1 MKSNITSAANDR
13 AAYQGNIVLTK
24 HIAANTDSWQTG
36 MNNNI
41 LVLGCSGSGKTRN
54 HLKPNLMQCQGS
66 YIVLDT
72 KGVLYNEMGAY
83 LALQGY
89 KVDQLDFT
97 TMGGTCGY
105 DPLHQVR
112 IENGKP
118 NQQDIIAIASAICP
132 KEAQQS
138 DPFWGLA
145 AANYLSSYIA
155 YVFEALPEREWTMA
169 SVIKLFESGSGKIQH
184 LFNDLAMH
192 NPDSYAASLYNRS
205 KATCGAEKM
214 HSSIL
219 GIIAANLLPFGFEG
233 ALNSYANPNR
243 IDFSSFGRE
252 KRALFVTIDDIDH
265 SLEGLTSLFIEQA
278 FTRLC
283 SSADR
288 DYTEHRLPIPVRFI
302 LDDFANLNIPHS
314 DDMLAVIRSRE
325 ISATIICQTVSQ
337 LEARYGMAAANS
349 IIGNCDRQLLLAV
362 QDEATAR
369 YFSLRANKPAFALLE
384 TPADSWWYFERGKRG
399 VRDNAYRLEEHP
411 EYPFLQ
417 AICECKHQISQDG
430 QFKLRFEEEA
440 TLANECPTDAD
451 PTINTDFF
459 AA

>member
-1 MKSNITSAANDR
+1 MKSNIASANGR
-13 AAYQGNIVLTK
+13 AAYQGNIVFTK

-72 KGVLYNEMGAY
+72 KGSLYDEMGAY

-132 KEAQQS
+132 KEAQRS

-155 YVFEALPEREWTMA
+155 YVFEALPEREWSMA
-169 SVIKLFESGSGKIQH
+169 SVIKLFESGTGKIQH

-192 NPDSYAASLYNRS
+192 NPDSYAASLFNRS

-219 GIIAANLLPFGFEG
+219 GIIAANLLPFGFKG
-233 ALNSYANPNR
+233 ALDSYANPNR

-252 KRALFVTIDDIDH
+252 KRALFVTVDDIDH

-302 LDDFANLNIPHS
+302 LDDFANLNIPHI

-337 LEARYGMAAANS
+337 LEARYGTAAANS

-384 TPADSWWYFERGKRG
+384 TPANTWWYFERGKRG
-399 VRDNAYRLEEHP
+399 KQDGAYQLDQHP
-411 EYPFLQ
+411 EYPFYQ
-417 AICECKHQISQDG
+417 AICECKNQLTKDG
-430 QFKLRFEEEA
+430 QFAIPLEDETPWNEESSFELASEE
-440 TLANECPTDAD
+440 
-451 PTINTDFF
+451 NTTN

>member
-155 YVFEALPEREWTMA
+155 YVFEALPNA
-169 SVIKLFESGSGKIQH
+169 SGHG
-184 LFNDLAMH
+184 
-192 NPDSYAASLYNRS
+192 
-205 KATCGAEKM
+205 
-214 HSSIL
+214 
-219 GIIAANLLPFGFEG
+219 FG
-233 ALNSYANPNR
+233 Y
-243 IDFSSFGRE
+243 
-252 KRALFVTIDDIDH
+252 
-265 SLEGLTSLFIEQA
+265 
-278 FTRLC
+278 
-283 SSADR
+283 
-288 DYTEHRLPIPVRFI
+288 
-302 LDDFANLNIPHS
+302 
-314 DDMLAVIRSRE
+314 
-325 ISATIICQTVSQ
+325 
-337 LEARYGMAAANS
+337 
-349 IIGNCDRQLLLAV
+349 
-362 QDEATAR
+362 
-369 YFSLRANKPAFALLE
+369 
-384 TPADSWWYFERGKRG
+384 
-399 VRDNAYRLEEHP
+399 
-411 EYPFLQ
+411 Q
-417 AICECKHQISQDG
+417 AIRKWQRQNPAP
-430 QFKLRFEEEA
+430 L
-440 TLANECPTDAD
+440 
-451 PTINTDFF
+451 
-459 AA
+459 

>member
-1 MKSNITSAANDR
+1 MKSNIASANGR
-13 AAYQGNIVLTK
+13 AAYQGNIVFTK

-72 KGVLYNEMGAY
+72 KGSLYDEMGAY

-155 YVFEALPEREWTMA
+155 YVFEALPERERSMA
-169 SVIKLFESGSGKIQH
+169 SVIKLFESDTGKIQH

-192 NPDSYAASLYNRS
+192 NPDSYAASLFNRS

-219 GIIAANLLPFGFEG
+219 GIIAANLLPFGFKG
-233 ALNSYANPNR
+233 ALDSYANPNR

-252 KRALFVTIDDIDH
+252 KRALFVTVDDIDH

-288 DYTEHRLPIPVRFI
+288 DYAEHRLPIPVRFI
-302 LDDFANLNIPHS
+302 LDDFANLNIPHI

-337 LEARYGMAAANS
+337 LEARYGAAAANS

-384 TPADSWWYFERGKRG
+384 TPANTWWYFERGKRG
-399 VRDNAYRLEEHP
+399 KQDGAYQLDQHP
-411 EYPFLQ
+411 EYPFYQ
-417 AICECKHQISQDG
+417 AICECKNQLTKDG
-430 QFKLRFEEEA
+430 QFAIPLEDETPWNEESSFELASEE
-440 TLANECPTDAD
+440 
-451 PTINTDFF
+451 NTTN

>member
-1 MKSNITSAANDR
+1 MKSNIASANGR
-13 AAYQGNIVLTK
+13 AAYQGNIVFTK

-72 KGVLYNEMGAY
+72 KGSLYDEMGAY

-155 YVFEALPEREWTMA
+155 YVFEALPEREWSMA
-169 SVIKLFESGSGKIQH
+169 SVIKLFESGTGKIQH

-192 NPDSYAASLYNRS
+192 NPDSYAASLFNRS

-219 GIIAANLLPFGFEG
+219 GIIAANLLPFGFKG
-233 ALNSYANPNR
+233 ALDSYANPNR

-252 KRALFVTIDDIDH
+252 KRALFVTVDDIDH

-302 LDDFANLNIPHS
+302 LDDFANLNIPHI

-337 LEARYGMAAANS
+337 LEARYGTAAANS

-384 TPADSWWYFERGKRG
+384 TPANTWWYFERGKRG
-399 VRDNAYRLEEHP
+399 KQDGAYQLDQHP
-411 EYPFLQ
+411 EYPFYQ
-417 AICECKHQISQDG
+417 AICECKNQLTIDG
-430 QFKLRFEEEA
+430 QFAIPLEDETPWNEESTFELASEE
-440 TLANECPTDAD
+440 
-451 PTINTDFF
+451 NTTN

>member
-72 KGVLYNEMGAY
+72 KGILYNEMGAY

-138 DPFWGLA
+138 DPFWGPMCSRQCPNASGPWLR
-145 AANYLSSYIA
+145 LSSYSKVAPAKSSTSLTIWQCITPIVMLHLSITGQKPPA
-155 YVFEALPEREWTMA
+155 APKRCTQASWALSLQIYCRSDSRER
-169 SVIKLFESGSGKIQH
+169 
-184 LFNDLAMH
+184 
-192 NPDSYAASLYNRS
+192 
-205 KATCGAEKM
+205 
-214 HSSIL
+214 SIL
-219 GIIAANLLPFGFEG
+219 TPTPTA
-233 ALNSYANPNR
+233 S
-243 IDFSSFGRE
+243 
-252 KRALFVTIDDIDH
+252 
-265 SLEGLTSLFIEQA
+265 TSA
-278 FTRLC
+278 RLDERSAPC
-283 SSADR
+283 S
-288 DYTEHRLPIPVRFI
+288 
-302 LDDFANLNIPHS
+302 
-314 DDMLAVIRSRE
+314 
-325 ISATIICQTVSQ
+325 
-337 LEARYGMAAANS
+337 
-349 IIGNCDRQLLLAV
+349 
-362 QDEATAR
+362 
-369 YFSLRANKPAFALLE
+369 
-384 TPADSWWYFERGKRG
+384 
-399 VRDNAYRLEEHP
+399 
-411 EYPFLQ
+411 
-417 AICECKHQISQDG
+417 
-430 QFKLRFEEEA
+430 
-440 TLANECPTDAD
+440 
-451 PTINTDFF
+451 
-459 AA
+459 

>member
-1 MKSNITSAANDR
+1 MKSNIASANGR
-13 AAYQGNIVLTK
+13 AAYQGNIVFTK

-41 LVLGCSGSGKTRN
+41 LVLGCSGSGKTHN

-72 KGVLYNEMGAY
+72 KGSLYDEMGAY

-155 YVFEALPEREWTMA
+155 YVFEALPEREWSMA
-169 SVIKLFESGSGKIQH
+169 SVIKLFESGTGKIQH

-192 NPDSYAASLYNRS
+192 NPDSYAASLFNRS

-219 GIIAANLLPFGFEG
+219 GIIAANLLPFGFKG
-233 ALNSYANPNR
+233 ALDSYANPNR

-252 KRALFVTIDDIDH
+252 KRALFVTVDDIDH

-302 LDDFANLNIPHS
+302 LDDFANLNIPHI

-337 LEARYGMAAANS
+337 LEARYGTAAANS

-384 TPADSWWYFERGKRG
+384 TPANTWWYFERGKRG
-399 VRDNAYRLEEHP
+399 KQDGAYQLDQHP
-411 EYPFLQ
+411 EYPFYQ
-417 AICECKHQISQDG
+417 AICECKNQLTIDG
-430 QFKLRFEEEA
+430 QFTIPLEDETPWNEESSFELASEE
-440 TLANECPTDAD
+440 
-451 PTINTDFF
+451 NTTN

>member
-1 MKSNITSAANDR
+1 MKSNIASANGR
-13 AAYQGNIVLTK
+13 AAYQGNIVFTK

-72 KGVLYNEMGAY
+72 KGSLYDEMGAY
-83 LALQGY
+83 LTLQGY

-155 YVFEALPEREWTMA
+155 YVFEALPEREWSMA
-169 SVIKLFESGSGKIQH
+169 SVIKLFESGTGKIQH

-192 NPDSYAASLYNRS
+192 NPDSYAASLFNRS

-219 GIIAANLLPFGFEG
+219 GIIAANLLPFGFKG
-233 ALNSYANPNR
+233 ALDSYANPNR

-252 KRALFVTIDDIDH
+252 KRALFVTVDDIDH

-283 SSADR
+283 NSADR

-302 LDDFANLNIPHS
+302 LDDFANLNIPHI

-337 LEARYGMAAANS
+337 LEACYGTAAANS

-384 TPADSWWYFERGKRG
+384 TPANTWWYFERGKRG
-399 VRDNAYRLEEHP
+399 KQDGAYQLDQHP
-411 EYPFLQ
+411 EYPFYQ
-417 AICECKHQISQDG
+417 AICECKNQLTKDG
-430 QFKLRFEEEA
+430 QFAIPLEDETPWNEESSFELASEE
-440 TLANECPTDAD
+440 
-451 PTINTDFF
+451 NTTN

>member
-1 MKSNITSAANDR
+1 M
-13 AAYQGNIVLTK
+13 
-24 HIAANTDSWQTG
+24 
-36 MNNNI
+36 
-41 LVLGCSGSGKTRN
+41 
-54 HLKPNLMQCQGS
+54 
-66 YIVLDT
+66 
-72 KGVLYNEMGAY
+72 
-83 LALQGY
+83 
-89 KVDQLDFT
+89 
-97 TMGGTCGY
+97 
-105 DPLHQVR
+105 HQVR

-243 IDFSSFGRE
+243 IEFSSFGRE

-302 LDDFANLNIPHS
+302 LDDFANLNIPHI

-349 IIGNCDRQLLLAV
+349 IIGNCDRHLLLAV

>member
-1 MKSNITSAANDR
+1 MKSNIASANGR
-13 AAYQGNIVLTK
+13 AAYQGNIVFTK

-72 KGVLYNEMGAY
+72 KGSLYDEMGAY

-155 YVFEALPEREWTMA
+155 YVFEALPEREWSMA
-169 SVIKLFESGSGKIQH
+169 SVIKLFESGTGKIQH

-192 NPDSYAASLYNRS
+192 NPDSYAASLFNRS

-219 GIIAANLLPFGFEG
+219 GIIAANLLPFGFKG
-233 ALNSYANPNR
+233 ALDSYANPNR

-252 KRALFVTIDDIDH
+252 KRALFVTVDDIDH

-302 LDDFANLNIPHS
+302 LDDFANLNIPHI

-337 LEARYGMAAANS
+337 LEARYGTAAANS

-384 TPADSWWYFERGKRG
+384 TPANTWWYFERGKRG
-399 VRDNAYRLEEHP
+399 KQDGAYQLDQHH
-411 EYPFLQ
+411 EYPFYQ
-417 AICECKHQISQDG
+417 AICECKNQLTIDG
-430 QFKLRFEEEA
+430 QFAIPLEDETPWSEESSFELASEE
-440 TLANECPTDAD
+440 
-451 PTINTDFF
+451 NTTN

>member
-1 MKSNITSAANDR
+1 MKSNIASANGR
-13 AAYQGNIVLTK
+13 AAYQGNIVFTK

-72 KGVLYNEMGAY
+72 KGSLYDEMGAY

-155 YVFEALPEREWTMA
+155 YVFEALPEREWSMA
-169 SVIKLFESGSGKIQH
+169 SVIKLFESGTGKIQH

-192 NPDSYAASLYNRS
+192 NPDSYAASLFNRS

-219 GIIAANLLPFGFEG
+219 GIIAANLLPFGFKG
-233 ALNSYANPNR
+233 ALDSYANPNR

-252 KRALFVTIDDIDH
+252 KRALFVTVDDIDH

-302 LDDFANLNIPHS
+302 LDDFANLNIPHI

-337 LEARYGMAAANS
+337 LEARYGTAAANS
-349 IIGNCDRQLLLAV
+349 IIGNCDRQLLLDV

-384 TPADSWWYFERGKRG
+384 TPANTWWYFERGKRG
-399 VRDNAYRLEEHP
+399 KQDGAYQLDQHP
-411 EYPFLQ
+411 EYPFYQ
-417 AICECKHQISQDG
+417 AICECKNQLTIDG
-430 QFKLRFEEEA
+430 QFAIPLEDETPWSEESSFELASEE
-440 TLANECPTDAD
+440 
-451 PTINTDFF
+451 NTTN

>member
-1 MKSNITSAANDR
+1 MKSNIASANGR
-13 AAYQGNIVLTK
+13 AAYQGNIVFTK

-72 KGVLYNEMGAY
+72 KGSLYDEMGAY

-155 YVFEALPEREWTMA
+155 YVFEALPEREWSMA
-169 SVIKLFESGSGKIQH
+169 SVIKLFESGTGKIQH

-192 NPDSYAASLYNRS
+192 NPDSYAASLFNRS

-219 GIIAANLLPFGFEG
+219 GIIAANLLPFGFKG
-233 ALNSYANPNR
+233 ALDSYANPNR

-252 KRALFVTIDDIDH
+252 KRALFVTVDDIDH

-302 LDDFANLNIPHS
+302 LDDFANLNIPHI

-337 LEARYGMAAANS
+337 LEARYGTAAANS

-384 TPADSWWYFERGKRG
+384 TPANTWWYFERGKRG
-399 VRDNAYRLEEHP
+399 KQDGAYQLDQHP
-411 EYPFLQ
+411 EYPFYQ
-417 AICECKHQISQDG
+417 AICECKNQLTKDR
-430 QFKLRFEEEA
+430 QFAIPLEDETPWNEESSFELASEE
-440 TLANECPTDAD
+440 
-451 PTINTDFF
+451 NTTN

>member
-72 KGVLYNEMGAY
+72 KGTLYNEMGAY
-83 LALQGY
+83 LALQGC

-192 NPDSYAASLYNRS
+192 NPDSYAASL
-205 KATCGAEKM
+205 
-214 HSSIL
+214 L
-219 GIIAANLLPFGFEG
+219 
-233 ALNSYANPNR
+233 
-243 IDFSSFGRE
+243 
-252 KRALFVTIDDIDH
+252 
-265 SLEGLTSLFIEQA
+265 
-278 FTRLC
+278 
-283 SSADR
+283 
-288 DYTEHRLPIPVRFI
+288 
-302 LDDFANLNIPHS
+302 
-314 DDMLAVIRSRE
+314 
-325 ISATIICQTVSQ
+325 
-337 LEARYGMAAANS
+337 
-349 IIGNCDRQLLLAV
+349 
-362 QDEATAR
+362 
-369 YFSLRANKPAFALLE
+369 
-384 TPADSWWYFERGKRG
+384 
-399 VRDNAYRLEEHP
+399 
-411 EYPFLQ
+411 
-417 AICECKHQISQDG
+417 
-430 QFKLRFEEEA
+430 
-440 TLANECPTDAD
+440 
-451 PTINTDFF
+451 
-459 AA
+459 

>member
-1 MKSNITSAANDR
+1 MKSNIASANGR
-13 AAYQGNIVLTK
+13 AAYQGNIVFTK

-72 KGVLYNEMGAY
+72 KGSLYDEMGAY
-83 LALQGY
+83 LALRGY

-155 YVFEALPEREWTMA
+155 YVFEALPEREWSMA
-169 SVIKLFESGSGKIQH
+169 SVIKLFESGTGKIQH

-192 NPDSYAASLYNRS
+192 NPDSYAASLFNRS

-219 GIIAANLLPFGFEG
+219 GIIAANLLPFGFKG
-233 ALNSYANPNR
+233 ALDSYANPNR

-252 KRALFVTIDDIDH
+252 KRALFVTVDDIDH

-302 LDDFANLNIPHS
+302 LDDFANLNIPHI

-337 LEARYGMAAANS
+337 LEARYGTAAANS

-384 TPADSWWYFERGKRG
+384 TPANTWWYFERGKRG
-399 VRDNAYRLEEHP
+399 KQDGAYQLDQHP
-411 EYPFLQ
+411 EYPFYQ
-417 AICECKHQISQDG
+417 AICECKNQLTKDG
-430 QFKLRFEEEA
+430 QFTIPLEDETPWNEESSFELASEE
-440 TLANECPTDAD
+440 
-451 PTINTDFF
+451 NTTN

>member
-1 MKSNITSAANDR
+1 MKSNIASANGR
-13 AAYQGNIVLTK
+13 AAYQGNIVFTK

-72 KGVLYNEMGAY
+72 KGSLYDEMGAY

-155 YVFEALPEREWTMA
+155 YVFEALPEREWSMA
-169 SVIKLFESGSGKIQH
+169 SVIKLFESGTGKIQH

-192 NPDSYAASLYNRS
+192 NPDSYAASLFNRS

-219 GIIAANLLPFGFEG
+219 GIIAANLLPFGFKG
-233 ALNSYANPNR
+233 ALDSYANPNR

-252 KRALFVTIDDIDH
+252 KRALFVTVDDIDH

-283 SSADR
+283 NSADR

-302 LDDFANLNIPHS
+302 LDDFANLNIPHI

-337 LEARYGMAAANS
+337 LEACYGTAAANS

-384 TPADSWWYFERGKRG
+384 TPANTWWYFERGKRG
-399 VRDNAYRLEEHP
+399 KQDGAYQLDQHP
-411 EYPFLQ
+411 EYPFYQ
-417 AICECKHQISQDG
+417 AICECKNQLTKDG
-430 QFKLRFEEEA
+430 QFAIPLEDETPWNEESSFELASEE
-440 TLANECPTDAD
+440 
-451 PTINTDFF
+451 NTTN

>member
-1 MKSNITSAANDR
+1 MKSNIASANGR
-13 AAYQGNIVLTK
+13 AAYQGNIVFTK

-72 KGVLYNEMGAY
+72 KGSLYDEMGAY

-155 YVFEALPEREWTMA
+155 YVFEALPEREWSMA
-169 SVIKLFESGSGKIQH
+169 SVIKLFESGTGKIQH

-192 NPDSYAASLYNRS
+192 NPDSYAASLFNRS

-219 GIIAANLLPFGFEG
+219 GIIAANLLPFGFKG
-233 ALNSYANPNR
+233 ALDSYANPNR

-252 KRALFVTIDDIDH
+252 KRALFVTVDDIDH

-283 SSADR
+283 NSADR

-302 LDDFANLNIPHS
+302 LDDFANLNIPHI

-337 LEARYGMAAANS
+337 LEARYGTAAANS
-349 IIGNCDRQLLLAV
+349 IIGNCDRQLLIAV

-384 TPADSWWYFERGKRG
+384 TPANTWWYFERGKRG
-399 VRDNAYRLEEHP
+399 KQDGAYQLDQHP
-411 EYPFLQ
+411 EYPFYQ
-417 AICECKHQISQDG
+417 AICECKNQLTKDG
-430 QFKLRFEEEA
+430 QFAIPLEDETPWNEESSFELASEE
-440 TLANECPTDAD
+440 
-451 PTINTDFF
+451 NTTN

>member
-1 MKSNITSAANDR
+1 MKSNIASANGR
-13 AAYQGNIVLTK
+13 AAYQGNIVFTK
-24 HIAANTDSWQTG
+24 HIAANADSWQTG

-72 KGVLYNEMGAY
+72 KGSLYDEMGAY

-155 YVFEALPEREWTMA
+155 YVFEALPEREWSMA
-169 SVIKLFESGSGKIQH
+169 SVIKLFESGTGKIQH

-192 NPDSYAASLYNRS
+192 NPDSYAASLFNRS

-219 GIIAANLLPFGFEG
+219 GIIAANLLPFGFKG
-233 ALNSYANPNR
+233 ALDSYANPNR

-252 KRALFVTIDDIDH
+252 KRALFVTVDDIDH

-302 LDDFANLNIPHS
+302 LDDFANLNIPHI

-337 LEARYGMAAANS
+337 LEARYGTAAANS

-384 TPADSWWYFERGKRG
+384 TPANTWWYFERGKRG
-399 VRDNAYRLEEHP
+399 KQDGAYQLDQHP
-411 EYPFLQ
+411 EYPFYQ
-417 AICECKHQISQDG
+417 AICECKNQLTKDG
-430 QFKLRFEEEA
+430 QFAIPLEDETPWNEESSFELASEE
-440 TLANECPTDAD
+440 
-451 PTINTDFF
+451 NTTN

>member
-1 MKSNITSAANDR
+1 MKSNIASANGR
-13 AAYQGNIVLTK
+13 AAYQGNIVFTK

-72 KGVLYNEMGAY
+72 KGSLYDEMGAY

-145 AANYLSSYIA
+145 AANNLSSYIA
-155 YVFEALPEREWTMA
+155 YVFEALPEREWSMA
-169 SVIKLFESGSGKIQH
+169 SVIKLFESGTGKIQH

-192 NPDSYAASLYNRS
+192 NPDSYAASLFNRS

-219 GIIAANLLPFGFEG
+219 GIIAANLLPFGFKG
-233 ALNSYANPNR
+233 ALDSYANPNR

-252 KRALFVTIDDIDH
+252 KRALFVTVDDIDH

-302 LDDFANLNIPHS
+302 LDDFANLNIPHI

-337 LEARYGMAAANS
+337 LEARYGTAAANS

-384 TPADSWWYFERGKRG
+384 TPANTWWYFERGKRG
-399 VRDNAYRLEEHP
+399 KQDGAYQLDQHP
-411 EYPFLQ
+411 EYPFYQ
-417 AICECKHQISQDG
+417 AICECKNQLTKDG
-430 QFKLRFEEEA
+430 QFAIPLEDETPWNEESSFELASEE
-440 TLANECPTDAD
+440 
-451 PTINTDFF
+451 NTTN

>member
-1 MKSNITSAANDR
+1 MKSNIASANGR
-13 AAYQGNIVLTK
+13 AAYQGNIVFTK

-72 KGVLYNEMGAY
+72 KGSLYDEMGAY

-89 KVDQLDFT
+89 KVDHLDFT

-155 YVFEALPEREWTMA
+155 YVFEALPEREWSMA
-169 SVIKLFESGSGKIQH
+169 SVIKLFESGTGKIQH

-192 NPDSYAASLYNRS
+192 NPDSYAASLFNRS

-219 GIIAANLLPFGFEG
+219 GIIAANLLPFGFKG
-233 ALNSYANPNR
+233 ALDSYANPNR

-252 KRALFVTIDDIDH
+252 KRALFVTVDDIDH

-302 LDDFANLNIPHS
+302 LDDFANLNIPHI

-337 LEARYGMAAANS
+337 LEARYGAAAANS

-384 TPADSWWYFERGKRG
+384 TPANTWWYFERGKRG
-399 VRDNAYRLEEHP
+399 KQDGAYQLDQHP
-411 EYPFLQ
+411 EYPFYQ
-417 AICECKHQISQDG
+417 AICECKNQLTIDG
-430 QFKLRFEEEA
+430 QFTIPLEDETPWNEESSFELASEE
-440 TLANECPTDAD
+440 
-451 PTINTDFF
+451 NTTN

>member
-1 MKSNITSAANDR
+1 MKSNIASANGR
-13 AAYQGNIVLTK
+13 AAYQGNIVFTK

-72 KGVLYNEMGAY
+72 KGSLYDEMGAY

-155 YVFEALPEREWTMA
+155 YVFEALPEREWSMA
-169 SVIKLFESGSGKIQH
+169 SVIKLFESGTGKIQH

-192 NPDSYAASLYNRS
+192 NPDSYAASLFNRS

-219 GIIAANLLPFGFEG
+219 GIIAANLLPFGFKG
-233 ALNSYANPNR
+233 ALDSYANPNR

-252 KRALFVTIDDIDH
+252 KRALFVTVDDIDH

-302 LDDFANLNIPHS
+302 LDDFANLNIPHI

-337 LEARYGMAAANS
+337 LEARYGTAAANS
-349 IIGNCDRQLLLAV
+349 IIGNCDRQLILAV

-384 TPADSWWYFERGKRG
+384 TPANTWWYFERGKRG
-399 VRDNAYRLEEHP
+399 KQDRAYQLDQHP
-411 EYPFLQ
+411 EYPFYQ
-417 AICECKHQISQDG
+417 AICECKNQLTIDG
-430 QFKLRFEEEA
+430 QFAIPLEDETPWNEESSFELASEA
-440 TLANECPTDAD
+440 
-451 PTINTDFF
+451 NTTN

>member
-1 MKSNITSAANDR
+1 MKSNIASANGR
-13 AAYQGNIVLTK
+13 AAYQGNIVFTK

-72 KGVLYNEMGAY
+72 KGSLYDEMGAY

-155 YVFEALPEREWTMA
+155 YVFEALPERDWSMA
-169 SVIKLFESGSGKIQH
+169 SVIKLFESGTGKIQH

-192 NPDSYAASLYNRS
+192 NPDSYAASLFNRS

-219 GIIAANLLPFGFEG
+219 GIIAANLLPFGFKG
-233 ALNSYANPNR
+233 ALDSYANPNR

-252 KRALFVTIDDIDH
+252 KRALFVTVDDIDH

-302 LDDFANLNIPHS
+302 LDDFANLNIPHI

-325 ISATIICQTVSQ
+325 ISATIICQTLSQ
-337 LEARYGMAAANS
+337 LEARYGTAAANS

-384 TPADSWWYFERGKRG
+384 TPANTWWYFERGKRG
-399 VRDNAYRLEEHP
+399 KQDGAYQLDQHP
-411 EYPFLQ
+411 EYPFYQ
-417 AICECKHQISQDG
+417 AICECKNQLTKDG
-430 QFKLRFEEEA
+430 QFAIPLEDETPWNEESSFELASEE
-440 TLANECPTDAD
+440 
-451 PTINTDFF
+451 NTTN

>member
-1 MKSNITSAANDR
+1 MKSNIASANGR
-13 AAYQGNIVLTK
+13 AAYQGNIVFTK

-72 KGVLYNEMGAY
+72 KGSLYDEMGAY

-155 YVFEALPEREWTMA
+155 YVFEALPEREWSMA
-169 SVIKLFESGSGKIQH
+169 SVIKLFESGTGKIQH

-192 NPDSYAASLYNRS
+192 NPDSYAASLFNRS

-219 GIIAANLLPFGFEG
+219 GIIAANLLPFGFKG
-233 ALNSYANPNR
+233 ALDSYANPNR

-252 KRALFVTIDDIDH
+252 KRALFVTVDDIDH

-302 LDDFANLNIPHS
+302 LDDFANLNIPHI

-337 LEARYGMAAANS
+337 LEARYGTAAANS

-384 TPADSWWYFERGKRG
+384 TPANTWWYFERGKRG
-399 VRDNAYRLEEHP
+399 KQDGAYRLDQHP
-411 EYPFLQ
+411 EYPFYQ
-417 AICECKHQISQDG
+417 AICECKNQLTIDG
-430 QFKLRFEEEA
+430 QFAIPLEDETPWNEESSFELASEE
-440 TLANECPTDAD
+440 
-451 PTINTDFF
+451 NTTN

>member
-1 MKSNITSAANDR
+1 MKSIIASANGR
-13 AAYQGNIVLTK
+13 AAYQGNIVFTK

-72 KGVLYNEMGAY
+72 KGSLYDEMGAY

-155 YVFEALPEREWTMA
+155 YVFEALPEREWSMA
-169 SVIKLFESGSGKIQH
+169 SVIKLFESGTGKIQH

-192 NPDSYAASLYNRS
+192 NPDSYAASLFNRS

-219 GIIAANLLPFGFEG
+219 GIIAANLLPFGFKG
-233 ALNSYANPNR
+233 ALDSYANPNR

-252 KRALFVTIDDIDH
+252 KRALFVTVDDIDH

-283 SSADR
+283 NSADR

-302 LDDFANLNIPHS
+302 LDDFANLNIPHI

-337 LEARYGMAAANS
+337 LEARYGTAAANS

-384 TPADSWWYFERGKRG
+384 TPANTWWYFERGKRG
-399 VRDNAYRLEEHP
+399 KQDGAYQLDQHP
-411 EYPFLQ
+411 EYPFYQ
-417 AICECKHQISQDG
+417 AICECKKQLTKDG
-430 QFKLRFEEEA
+430 QFAIPLEDETPWNEESSFELASEE
-440 TLANECPTDAD
+440 
-451 PTINTDFF
+451 NTTN

>member
-1 MKSNITSAANDR
+1 MKSNIASANGR
-13 AAYQGNIVLTK
+13 AAYQGNIVFTK

-72 KGVLYNEMGAY
+72 KGSLYDEMGAY

-155 YVFEALPEREWTMA
+155 YVFEALPEREWSMA
-169 SVIKLFESGSGKIQH
+169 SVIKLFESGTGKIQH

-192 NPDSYAASLYNRS
+192 NPDSYAASLFNRS

-219 GIIAANLLPFGFEG
+219 GIIAANLLPFGFKG
-233 ALNSYANPNR
+233 ALDSYANPNR

-302 LDDFANLNIPHS
+302 LDDFANLNIPHI

-337 LEARYGMAAANS
+337 LEARYGTAAANS

-384 TPADSWWYFERGKRG
+384 TPANTWWYFERGKRG
-399 VRDNAYRLEEHP
+399 KQDGAYQLDQHP
-411 EYPFLQ
+411 EYPFYQ
-417 AICECKHQISQDG
+417 AICECKNQLTKDG
-430 QFKLRFEEEA
+430 QFAIPLEDETPWNEESSFELASEE
-440 TLANECPTDAD
+440 
-451 PTINTDFF
+451 NTTN

>member
-1 MKSNITSAANDR
+1 MKSNIASANSR
-13 AAYQGNIVLTK
+13 AAYQGNIVFTK

-72 KGVLYNEMGAY
+72 KGSLYDEMGAY

-155 YVFEALPEREWTMA
+155 YVFEALPEREWSMA
-169 SVIKLFESGSGKIQH
+169 SVIKLFESGTGKIQH

-192 NPDSYAASLYNRS
+192 NPDSYAASLFNRS

-219 GIIAANLLPFGFEG
+219 GIIAANLLPFGFKG
-233 ALNSYANPNR
+233 ALDSYANPNR

-252 KRALFVTIDDIDH
+252 KRALFVTVDDIDH

-302 LDDFANLNIPHS
+302 LDDFANLNIPHI

-337 LEARYGMAAANS
+337 LEARYGTAAANS

-384 TPADSWWYFERGKRG
+384 TPANTWWYFERGKRG
-399 VRDNAYRLEEHP
+399 KQDGAYQLDQHP
-411 EYPFLQ
+411 EYPFYQ
-417 AICECKHQISQDG
+417 AICECKNQLTKDG
-430 QFKLRFEEEA
+430 QFAIPLEDETPWNEESSFELASEE
-440 TLANECPTDAD
+440 
-451 PTINTDFF
+451 NTTN

>member
-1 MKSNITSAANDR
+1 MKSNTASANGR
-13 AAYQGNIVLTK
+13 AAYQGNIVFTK

-72 KGVLYNEMGAY
+72 KGSLYDEMGAY

-155 YVFEALPEREWTMA
+155 YVFEALPEREWSMA
-169 SVIKLFESGSGKIQH
+169 SVIKLFESGTGKIQH

-192 NPDSYAASLYNRS
+192 NPDSYAASLFNRS

-219 GIIAANLLPFGFEG
+219 GIIAANLLPFGFKG
-233 ALNSYANPNR
+233 ALDSYANPNR

-252 KRALFVTIDDIDH
+252 KRALFVTVDDIDH

-302 LDDFANLNIPHS
+302 LDDFANLNIPHI

-337 LEARYGMAAANS
+337 LEARYGTAAANS

-384 TPADSWWYFERGKRG
+384 TPANTWWYFERGKRG
-399 VRDNAYRLEEHP
+399 KQDGAYQLDQHP
-411 EYPFLQ
+411 EYPFYQ
-417 AICECKHQISQDG
+417 AICECKNQLTKDG
-430 QFKLRFEEEA
+430 QFTIPLEDETPWNEESSFELASEE
-440 TLANECPTDAD
+440 
-451 PTINTDFF
+451 NTTN

>member
-1 MKSNITSAANDR
+1 MKSNIASANGR
-13 AAYQGNIVLTK
+13 AAYQGNIVFTK

-72 KGVLYNEMGAY
+72 KGSLYDEMGAY

-155 YVFEALPEREWTMA
+155 YVFEALPEREWSMA
-169 SVIKLFESGSGKIQH
+169 SVIKLFESGTGKIQH

-192 NPDSYAASLYNRS
+192 NPDSYAASLFSRS

-219 GIIAANLLPFGFEG
+219 GIIAANLLPFGFKG
-233 ALNSYANPNR
+233 ALDSYANPNR

-252 KRALFVTIDDIDH
+252 KRALFVTVDDIDH

-283 SSADR
+283 NSADR

-302 LDDFANLNIPHS
+302 LDDFANLNIPHI

-337 LEARYGMAAANS
+337 LEARYGTAAANS

-384 TPADSWWYFERGKRG
+384 TPANTWWYFERGKRG
-399 VRDNAYRLEEHP
+399 KQDGAYQLDQHP
-411 EYPFLQ
+411 EYPFYQ
-417 AICECKHQISQDG
+417 AICECKNQLTKDG
-430 QFKLRFEEEA
+430 QFAIPLEDETPWNEESSFELASEE
-440 TLANECPTDAD
+440 
-451 PTINTDFF
+451 NTTN

>member
-1 MKSNITSAANDR
+1 MKSNIASANGR
-13 AAYQGNIVLTK
+13 AAYQGNIVFTK

-72 KGVLYNEMGAY
+72 KGSLYDEMGAY

-155 YVFEALPEREWTMA
+155 YVFEALPERERSMA
-169 SVIKLFESGSGKIQH
+169 SVIKLFESGTGKIQH

-192 NPDSYAASLYNRS
+192 NPDSYAASLFNRS

-219 GIIAANLLPFGFEG
+219 GIIAANLLPFGFKG
-233 ALNSYANPNR
+233 ALDSYANPNR

-252 KRALFVTIDDIDH
+252 KRALFVTVDDIDH

-288 DYTEHRLPIPVRFI
+288 DYAEHRLPIPVRFI
-302 LDDFANLNIPHS
+302 LDDFANLNIPHI

-337 LEARYGMAAANS
+337 LEAHYGAAAANS

-384 TPADSWWYFERGKRG
+384 TPANTWWYFERGKRG
-399 VRDNAYRLEEHP
+399 KQDGAYQLDQHP
-411 EYPFLQ
+411 EYPFYQ
-417 AICECKHQISQDG
+417 AICECKNQLTIDG
-430 QFKLRFEEEA
+430 QFAIPLEDETPWNEESSFELASEE
-440 TLANECPTDAD
+440 
-451 PTINTDFF
+451 NTTN

>member
-1 MKSNITSAANDR
+1 MKSNIASANGR
-13 AAYQGNIVLTK
+13 AAYQGNIVFTK

-72 KGVLYNEMGAY
+72 KGSLYDEMGAY

-138 DPFWGLA
+138 DPFRGLA

-155 YVFEALPEREWTMA
+155 YVFEALPEREWSMA
-169 SVIKLFESGSGKIQH
+169 SVIKLFESGTGKIQH

-192 NPDSYAASLYNRS
+192 NPDSYAASLFNRS

-219 GIIAANLLPFGFEG
+219 GIIAANLLPFGFKG
-233 ALNSYANPNR
+233 ALDSYTNPNR

-252 KRALFVTIDDIDH
+252 KRALFVTVDDIDH

-302 LDDFANLNIPHS
+302 LDDFANLNIPHI

-337 LEARYGMAAANS
+337 LEARYGTAAANS

-384 TPADSWWYFERGKRG
+384 TPANTWWYFERGKRG
-399 VRDNAYRLEEHP
+399 KQDGAYQLDQHP
-411 EYPFLQ
+411 EYPFYQ
-417 AICECKHQISQDG
+417 AICECKNQLMIDG
-430 QFKLRFEEEA
+430 QFAIPLEDETPWNEESSFELASEE
-440 TLANECPTDAD
+440 
-451 PTINTDFF
+451 NTTN

>member
-1 MKSNITSAANDR
+1 MKSNIASANGR
-13 AAYQGNIVLTK
+13 AAYQGNIVFTK

-72 KGVLYNEMGAY
+72 KGSLYDEMGAY

-155 YVFEALPEREWTMA
+155 YVFEALPEREWSMA
-169 SVIKLFESGSGKIQH
+169 SVIKLFESGTGKIQH

-192 NPDSYAASLYNRS
+192 NPDSYAASLFNRS

-219 GIIAANLLPFGFEG
+219 GIIAANLLPFGFKG
-233 ALNSYANPNR
+233 ALDSYANPNR

-252 KRALFVTIDDIDH
+252 KRALFVTVDDIDH

-288 DYTEHRLPIPVRFI
+288 DYTVHRLPIPVRFI
-302 LDDFANLNIPHS
+302 LDDFANLNIPHI

-337 LEARYGMAAANS
+337 LEARYGTAAANS

-384 TPADSWWYFERGKRG
+384 TPANTWWYFERGKRG
-399 VRDNAYRLEEHP
+399 KQDGAYQLDQHP
-411 EYPFLQ
+411 EYPFYQ
-417 AICECKHQISQDG
+417 AICECKNQLTKDG
-430 QFKLRFEEEA
+430 QFAIPLEDETPWNEESSFELASEE
-440 TLANECPTDAD
+440 
-451 PTINTDFF
+451 NTTNV
-459 AA
+459 A

>member
-1 MKSNITSAANDR
+1 MKSNIASANGR
-13 AAYQGNIVLTK
+13 AAYQGNIVFTK
-24 HIAANTDSWQTG
+24 HIAANADSWQTG

-72 KGVLYNEMGAY
+72 KGSLYDEMGAY

-155 YVFEALPEREWTMA
+155 YVFEALPEREWSMA
-169 SVIKLFESGSGKIQH
+169 SVIKLFESGTGKIQH

-192 NPDSYAASLYNRS
+192 NPDSYAASLFNRS

-219 GIIAANLLPFGFEG
+219 GIIAANLLPFGFKG
-233 ALNSYANPNR
+233 ALDSYANPNR

-252 KRALFVTIDDIDH
+252 KRALFVTVDDIDH

-302 LDDFANLNIPHS
+302 LDDFANLNIPHI

-337 LEARYGMAAANS
+337 LEARYGTAAANS

-369 YFSLRANKPAFALLE
+369 YFSLRANKPAFTLLE
-384 TPADSWWYFERGKRG
+384 TPANTWWYFERGKRG
-399 VRDNAYRLEEHP
+399 KQDGAYQLDQHP
-411 EYPFLQ
+411 EYPFYQ
-417 AICECKHQISQDG
+417 AICECKNQLTIDG
-430 QFKLRFEEEA
+430 QFTIPLEDETPWNEESSFELASEE
-440 TLANECPTDAD
+440 
-451 PTINTDFF
+451 NTTN

>member
-1 MKSNITSAANDR
+1 MKSNIASANGR
-13 AAYQGNIVLTK
+13 AAYQGNIVFTK

-72 KGVLYNEMGAY
+72 KGSLYDEMGAY

-169 SVIKLFESGSGKIQH
+169 SVIKLFESGSVKIQH

-219 GIIAANLLPFGFEG
+219 GIIAANLLPFGFKG
-233 ALNSYANPNR
+233 ALDSYANPNR

-252 KRALFVTIDDIDH
+252 KRALFVTVDDIDH

-302 LDDFANLNIPHS
+302 LDDFANLNIPHI

-337 LEARYGMAAANS
+337 LEARYGTGAANS

-384 TPADSWWYFERGKRG
+384 TPANTWWYFERGKRG
-399 VRDNAYRLEEHP
+399 KQDGAYQLDQHP
-411 EYPFLQ
+411 EYPFYQ
-417 AICECKHQISQDG
+417 AICECKNQLTKDG
-430 QFKLRFEEEA
+430 QFAIPLEDETPWNEESSFELASEE
-440 TLANECPTDAD
+440 
-451 PTINTDFF
+451 NTTN

>member
-1 MKSNITSAANDR
+1 MKSNIASANGR
-13 AAYQGNIVLTK
+13 AAYQGNIVFTK

-72 KGVLYNEMGAY
+72 KGSLYDEMGAY
-83 LALQGY
+83 LTLQDY

-155 YVFEALPEREWTMA
+155 YVFEALPEREWSMA
-169 SVIKLFESGSGKIQH
+169 SVIKLFESGTGKIQH

-192 NPDSYAASLYNRS
+192 NPDSYAASLFNRS

-219 GIIAANLLPFGFEG
+219 GIIAANLLPFGFKG
-233 ALNSYANPNR
+233 ALDSYANPNR

-252 KRALFVTIDDIDH
+252 KRALFVTVDDIDH

-302 LDDFANLNIPHS
+302 LDDFANLNIPHI

-337 LEARYGMAAANS
+337 LEACYGTAAANS

-384 TPADSWWYFERGKRG
+384 TPANTWWYFERGKRG
-399 VRDNAYRLEEHP
+399 KQDGAYQLDQHP
-411 EYPFLQ
+411 EYPFYQ
-417 AICECKHQISQDG
+417 AICECKNQLTKDG
-430 QFKLRFEEEA
+430 QFAIPLEDETPWNEESSFELASEE
-440 TLANECPTDAD
+440 
-451 PTINTDFF
+451 NTTN

>member
-132 KEAQQS
+132 KEARSPIPSGDLPQLIIYRAIS
-138 DPFWGLA
+138 PMCSRHCPNASGPWLR
-145 AANYLSSYIA
+145 LSSYSKVAAAKSSTSLTIWQCITPIVMLHLSITGQKPPA
-155 YVFEALPEREWTMA
+155 APKRCTQASWALSLQIYCRSDSRER
-169 SVIKLFESGSGKIQH
+169 
-184 LFNDLAMH
+184 
-192 NPDSYAASLYNRS
+192 
-205 KATCGAEKM
+205 
-214 HSSIL
+214 SIL
-219 GIIAANLLPFGFEG
+219 TPTPTA
-233 ALNSYANPNR
+233 S
-243 IDFSSFGRE
+243 
-252 KRALFVTIDDIDH
+252 
-265 SLEGLTSLFIEQA
+265 TSA
-278 FTRLC
+278 RLDERSAPC
-283 SSADR
+283 S
-288 DYTEHRLPIPVRFI
+288 
-302 LDDFANLNIPHS
+302 
-314 DDMLAVIRSRE
+314 
-325 ISATIICQTVSQ
+325 
-337 LEARYGMAAANS
+337 
-349 IIGNCDRQLLLAV
+349 
-362 QDEATAR
+362 
-369 YFSLRANKPAFALLE
+369 
-384 TPADSWWYFERGKRG
+384 
-399 VRDNAYRLEEHP
+399 
-411 EYPFLQ
+411 
-417 AICECKHQISQDG
+417 
-430 QFKLRFEEEA
+430 
-440 TLANECPTDAD
+440 
-451 PTINTDFF
+451 
-459 AA
+459 

>member
-1 MKSNITSAANDR
+1 MKSNIASANGR
-13 AAYQGNIVLTK
+13 AAYQGNIVFTK

-72 KGVLYNEMGAY
+72 KGSLYDEMGAY

-155 YVFEALPEREWTMA
+155 YVFEALPEREWSMA
-169 SVIKLFESGSGKIQH
+169 SVIKLFESGTGKIQH

-192 NPDSYAASLYNRS
+192 NPDSYAASLFNRS

-219 GIIAANLLPFGFEG
+219 GIIAANLLPFGFKG
-233 ALNSYANPNR
+233 ALDSYANPNR

-252 KRALFVTIDDIDH
+252 KRALFVTVDDIDH

-302 LDDFANLNIPHS
+302 LDDFANLNIPHI

-337 LEARYGMAAANS
+337 LEARYGAAAANS

-384 TPADSWWYFERGKRG
+384 TPANTWWYFERGKRG
-399 VRDNAYRLEEHP
+399 KQDGAYQLDQHP
-411 EYPFLQ
+411 EYPFYQ
-417 AICECKHQISQDG
+417 AICECKNQLTIDG
-430 QFKLRFEEEA
+430 QFAIPLEDETPWNEESSFELASEA
-440 TLANECPTDAD
+440 
-451 PTINTDFF
+451 NTTNT
-459 AA
+459 A